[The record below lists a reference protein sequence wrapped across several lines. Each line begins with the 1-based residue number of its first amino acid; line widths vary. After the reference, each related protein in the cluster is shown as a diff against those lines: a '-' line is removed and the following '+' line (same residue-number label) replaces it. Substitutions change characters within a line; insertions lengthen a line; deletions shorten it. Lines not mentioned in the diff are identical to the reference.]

1 MTNVN
6 DRLNEEELTALA
18 SLINDEPSSLLY
30 GGASGGKTVT
40 LQEPKADQE

>member
-6 DRLNEEELTALA
+6 DRLTKEELTALA
-18 SLINDEPSSLLY
+18 GLINNEPSFLLY

-40 LQEPKADQE
+40 LQEPKADKE